1 MGYTGGRVETNIGH
15 LGCFTKFYR
24 VIIVFYTTF
33 APSIGVVML
42 RIKRLYSFMWQTFL
56 PLFVMTFGICLFIVL
71 MQFLWRYIDDMVGK
85 GLGIPVLAEML
96 FYAALFLVPMA
107 LPLAILLASLMTFG
121 NLGERLE
128 LLAMKSAGVSLIHIM
143 RPLIATICIISVGAF
158 FFQNNAMPVV
168 QVKLY
173 SLLYSMRQKSP
184 ELDIPEGSFYGEITG
199 FNVYVKQKDNET
211 GLLKDMMI
219 YDYSEGFN
227 NARVIVADSGRLKTS
242 ADKLFLVLSLY
253 NGESFENIKS
263 QSGGSGV
270 KTAVPYRR
278 ESFTSK
284 DILIDFDANFSRTD
298 ESFMQ
303 NQYMGKKLKDLQT
316 SIDSMSVRLDSIRN
330 LNAQNVFDLSYK
342 KTFSTPRISENKT
355 DSTTIET
362 EEIPLPV
369 KQEKTVA
376 ILNFDSLYQ
385 AEEPGGK
392 AALLNRAKSNVEN
405 LKADYFF
412 KAATLGDEGY
422 KVRRHLTEW
431 HKKFTLSFACL
442 VFFFIGAPLGAI
454 IRKGGLGM
462 PVVISVILFIFYYI
476 IDNIGFKMARDG
488 IWEAWEGMWLSS
500 AVLAPLGI
508 FLTYKAVNDS
518 VILNADT
525 YLNALKNF
533 IGRRAG
539 RKVEKKEVI
548 IFTPDYTSTAERLE
562 KLADDCNQYLD
573 GHKRWIPYLTYWK
586 QGGKDHTAEQLAGEM
601 EAVIDELANS
611 DQNLVLN
618 KLMDYPVISGYNQ
631 LNASMSGKVGL
642 AIGLLLP
649 LGLPIYLLATYQR
662 KLLRH
667 DILQV
672 RKTSRELIEMIRP
685 LTPNE

>member
-1 MGYTGGRVETNIGH
+1 
-15 LGCFTKFYR
+15 
-24 VIIVFYTTF
+24 
-33 APSIGVVML
+33 ML
-42 RIKRLYSFMWQTFL
+42 QTFL
-56 PLFVMTFGICLFIVL
+56 PLFFMTFGICLFIVL

-96 FYAALFLVPMA
+96 FYAALFLIPMA

-143 RPLIATICIISVGAF
+143 RPLIVMIGMVAVGAF

-173 SLLYSMRQKSP
+173 TLLYSMRQKSP
-184 ELDIPEGSFYGEITG
+184 ELDIPEGSFYSQITG
-199 FNVYVKQKDNET
+199 FNVYVKQKDNQT

-219 YDYSEGFN
+219 YDYSNGFN
-227 NARVIVADSGRLKTS
+227 NARVIVADSGHLKTS

-253 NGESFENIKS
+253 NGESFENIKD
-263 QSGGSGV
+263 QSGAAAV

-278 ESFTSK
+278 ETFTTK
-284 DILIDFDANFSRTD
+284 EILIDFDANFSRTD

-303 NQYMGKKLKDLQT
+303 NQYMGKKMQDLQT
-316 SIDSMSVRLDSIRN
+316 SIDSMTVRLDSIRN
-330 LNAQNVFDLSYK
+330 LHAKNVYELSYK
-342 KTFSTPRISENKT
+342 KTFSQP
-355 DSTTIET
+355 
-362 EEIPLPV
+362 IPLLPDSAGATARIE
-369 KQEKTVA
+369 QPEKKVSAEGPA
-376 ILNFDSLYQ
+376 IVLDFDSIYA
-385 AEEPGGK
+385 AEEPAGK
-392 AALLNRAKSNVEN
+392 AALLTRAKATVEN
-405 LKADYFF
+405 IKADYFF
-412 KAATLGDEGY
+412 KAATIGDESY
-422 KVRRHLTEW
+422 KVRRHRIEW

-488 IWEAWEGMWLSS
+488 VWQAWEGMWLSS

-548 IFTPDYTSTAERLE
+548 IFTPDYPNAVMRLE
-562 KLADDCNQYLD
+562 KLIRDCDRYLA
-573 GHKRWIPYLTYWK
+573 GHKRWISYLGYWK
-586 QGGKDHTAEQLAGEM
+586 QGGKDHAAGHLAGEV
-601 EAVIDELANS
+601 EGIIEELANS
-611 DQNLVLN
+611 DQNLILN

-631 LNASMSGKVGL
+631 LNANLNGKVGL
-642 AIGLLLP
+642 ALGIFLP
-649 LGLPIYLLATYQR
+649 VGIPIYMLAIYQR
-662 KLLRH
+662 KLVRH
-667 DILQV
+667 DIQTV
-672 RKTSRELIEMIRP
+672 RKTSRELIDMIR
-685 LTPNE
+685 TFSVSGNR